1 MAPAAGDLQMKSVDL
16 CFPPCVGIF
25 YVIRCCW
32 QTFENFLQF
41 QTSLVEPKLCVKV
54 PGHPQM
60 HQAHIQESHPPRHSP
75 HEEVLLYFLHNNV
88 GLHQPKLRGL
98 TSSLHRNVG
107 LLEHNKLIN
116 TMISQPVV
124 QESAPGSEM
133 LVNRDDTVSGLLNFS
148 H

>member
-1 MAPAAGDLQMKSVDL
+1 M
-16 CFPPCVGIF
+16 
-25 YVIRCCW
+25 
-32 QTFENFLQF
+32 
-41 QTSLVEPKLCVKV
+41 EPKLCVQSMKV
-54 PGHPQM
+54 PENPQM
-60 HQAHIQESHPPRHSP
+60 HHAYIQESHPPSDSP
-75 HEEVLLYFLHNNV
+75 HEEVLLYFLHNNI

-107 LLEHNKLIN
+107 LHEHNKLLN

-133 LVNRDDTVSGLLNFS
+133 LDNRDDTVSGLLNFS